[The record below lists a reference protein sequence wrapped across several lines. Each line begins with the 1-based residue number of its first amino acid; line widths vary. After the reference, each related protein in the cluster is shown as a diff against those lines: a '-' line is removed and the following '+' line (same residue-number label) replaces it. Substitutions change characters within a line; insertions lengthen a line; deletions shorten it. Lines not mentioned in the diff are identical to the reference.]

1 MCCSANKPVLVP
13 PKFFS
18 GGNNTGPMDA
28 AEIELMVLLTDTEIS
43 RASGYGHFY
52 NTDSS
57 LQRTV
62 TQAYFPIRLTLSI
75 SPQGVHV
82 RMYYT
87 VPEPVL
93 EIRGEGRGGSSR
105 H

>member
-1 MCCSANKPVLVP
+1 
-13 PKFFS
+13 
-18 GGNNTGPMDA
+18 MDA

-62 TQAYFPIRLTLSI
+62 TQAHFPITETSVMQTLDSLYL
-75 SPQGVHV
+75 P
-82 RMYYT
+82 
-87 VPEPVL
+87 
-93 EIRGEGRGGSSR
+93 GRPC
-105 H
+105 